1 MEEKTMKLGF
11 TVPQFGEYAGSDA
24 LLKVARKAEEL
35 GGDSLWVAERLL
47 YPLNPKSPYPATAD
61 GSLPLAYR
69 RSLDPLAILAY
80 LAAATSRVRIGAF
93 INLTFHNPVILA
105 RELGTIDV
113 LSQGRLDIGLGVG
126 WSSDEFEAVGVPMQN
141 RGRRAEEALQ
151 VIEAIWR
158 ENPVEFEGR
167 YFRVPESYFDL
178 KPVQKPRPP
187 IYMGAYTP
195 VTMDRVARLAD
206 GWLPTGLPLEAM
218 EQMFGAIKQGAA
230 EAGRDPSDL
239 KLIITANVAFHPVPL
254 GDDRPIFAGS
264 AEQIE
269 SDILATRQLGAD
281 ELIFNAL
288 FSPELARPRICYRVW
303 SNSGRWPGDL
313 SASFRERPVEA
324 RSTARSMRATEKP
337 TRGAWTSCLPS
348 KEVMD
353 MSNTQ
358 PLIGSLYLA

>member
-1 MEEKTMKLGF
+1 MEEKTMRVGF
-11 TVPQFGEYAGSDA
+11 TVPQFDEYAGPEA
-24 LLKVARKAEEL
+24 LLEVARMAEDL
-35 GGDSLWVAERLL
+35 GSDSLWVAERLL

-80 LAAATSRVRIGAF
+80 LAAATNRVRIGAF
-93 INLTFHNPVILA
+93 INLAFHNPVILA

-113 LSQGRLDIGLGVG
+113 LSNGRLDLGFGVG
-126 WSSDEFEAVGVPMQN
+126 WSSDEAEAVGVPMKN

-158 ENPVEFEGR
+158 DNPVEFEGR

-195 VTMDRVARLAD
+195 ATMSRVARLAD
-206 GWLPTGLPLEAM
+206 GWLPTGLPLGAM
-218 EQMFGAIKQGAA
+218 EQMFAAIKQGAA
-230 EAGRDPSDL
+230 EAGRDPGSL
-239 KLIITANVAFHPVPL
+239 KLTVIAHPEFHPAPL

-269 SDILATRQLGAD
+269 SDIVATRRLGAD
-281 ELIFNAL
+281 EVIFNVL
-288 FSPELARPRICYRVW
+288 FSPDVASTEDVLSRMEQLWTMARRSEPYPAMDYGTR
-303 SNSGRWPGDL
+303 
-313 SASFRERPVEA
+313 AS
-324 RSTARSMRATEKP
+324 
-337 TRGAWTSCLPS
+337 
-348 KEVMD
+348 
-353 MSNTQ
+353 
-358 PLIGSLYLA
+358 